1 MSKVKHVYQYRT
13 EPGSWGRRLFI
24 NVILRSPSPVRTT
37 KNLRDPSPSLRKDQN
52 DTNTLINDL
61 GGRSA
66 PKTEDLDDISPGDD
80 PKNRIIRKLWLPAS
94 VSALFFGLLHLIL
107 EACPVRDNGEQRRGG
122 TTRPVHP

>member
-24 NVILRSPSPVRTT
+24 NVIPRR
-37 KNLRDPSPSLRKDQN
+37 PSLRKDQN

-66 PKTEDLDDISPGDD
+66 PKTEDLEDISQGEHR
-80 PKNRIIRKLWLPAS
+80 NRIIQKLWLPAS
-94 VSALFFGLLHLIL
+94 GSALFFGLLHLIL